1 MDKNLLSLIELAR
14 LGDENSFADLMVMYK
29 PLIESM
35 GKSYAAKCGN
45 VLFTED
51 DFVQE
56 ATLGFYSAVQSY
68 KPSDKVTFGLY
79 AKICVR
85 NRLVSLLRFASKKAK
100 NTEKSGEKRKGYTD
114 PVYSFYDEEVALQME
129 KKIEELLSG
138 FEYSVFRLYIQN
150 KSYKEIAEALG
161 RSVKTVD
168 NALYRIK
175 TKLKGMRDL

>member
-1 MDKNLLSLIELAR
+1 MALSTR
-14 LGDENSFADLMVMYK
+14 
-29 PLIESM
+29 
-35 GKSYAAKCGN
+35 
-45 VLFTED
+45 
-51 DFVQE
+51 
-56 ATLGFYSAVQSY
+56 FYSAVQTY

-85 NRLVSLLRFASKKAK
+85 NRLVSLLRSSSKKSK
-100 NTEKSGEKRKGYTD
+100 NAEKTEEKRKGYID
-114 PVYSFYDEEVALQME
+114 PVYSFFEEDVAQQME
-129 KKIEELLSG
+129 KRIEELLSG

-150 KSYKEIAEALG
+150 KSYKEIAGILG

>member
-1 MDKNLLSLIELAR
+1 MDNNLLSLIELAR
-14 LGDENSFADLMVMYK
+14 SGDENSFADLTVMYK

-51 DFVQE
+51 DFIQE
-56 ATLGFYSAVQSY
+56 ATLGFYSAVQTY
-68 KPSDKVTFGLY
+68 KPSGEVTFGLY

-85 NRLVSLLRFASKKAK
+85 NRLVSLLRSASKKAK
-100 NTEKSGEKRKGYTD
+100 TTEKSEEKRKGYTD
-114 PVYSFYDEEVALQME
+114 SVYTFFDEEVALQME
-129 KKIEELLSG
+129 KRIEELLSG

-150 KSYKEIAEALG
+150 KSYKEIAETLG
-161 RSVKTVD
+161 RTVKTVD

-175 TKLKGMRDL
+175 TKLKGMREL

>member
-14 LGDENSFADLMVMYK
+14 LGDENSFADLIVMYK

-35 GKSYAAKCGN
+35 GKAYAAKCGN

-51 DFVQE
+51 DFIQE
-56 ATLGFYSAVQSY
+56 ATLGFYSAVQTY
-68 KPSDKVTFGLY
+68 KVSEKVTFGLY

-85 NRLVSLLRFASKKAK
+85 NRLVSLLRSASKKTK
-100 NTEKSGEKRKGYTD
+100 SSDKSGDKRKGYID
-114 PVYSFYDEEVALQME
+114 PVYSFFEEEVSLQME
-129 KKIEELLSG
+129 KRIEELLSS

-150 KSYKEIAEALG
+150 KTYKEIADILG

-175 TKLKGMRDL
+175 TKLKGMRGL